1 MEDPVANAILNQYFR
16 RLEQA
21 LSLLPAERREQIVE
35 DLRAH
40 IEDALRSEP
49 DRSEAAV
56 LAVLDRV
63 GDPDEIAQEALADAT
78 DGDAVATPAGRR
90 AGLGTASGNSAPR
103 KAAIRLRLLVPVALA
118 LAAVVVAIPTLTGG
132 SSAAPNRTTRDSGS
146 VPPTSSSGWLPSG
159 DVSGG
164 GGVDSFRCSPQTMTG
179 SESTATLEADATQ
192 VGSG

>member
-1 MEDPVANAILNQYFR
+1 MEDPVADAILNQYFR

-78 DGDAVATPAGRR
+78 DGDAVGTPPPAGAR
-90 AGLGTASGNSAPR
+90 ASAPPAGTPR
-103 KAAIRLRLLVPVALA
+103 RPSRAKRRRGCACWRRWRWPSRRLWWR
-118 LAAVVVAIPTLTGG
+118 
-132 SSAAPNRTTRDSGS
+132 S
-146 VPPTSSSGWLPSG
+146 
-159 DVSGG
+159 
-164 GGVDSFRCSPQTMTG
+164 
-179 SESTATLEADATQ
+179 
-192 VGSG
+192 